1 MSKKEKEF
9 MDMDNSVVIAGWGGV
24 RSIKGPNGNG
34 KKVQL
39 KT

>member
-1 MSKKEKEF
+1 MNKTEKGLK
-9 MDMDNSVVIAGWGGV
+9 DLDNSVVIAGWGGV
-24 RSIKGPNGNG
+24 KSIKGPNGNG